1 MVGFFFGV
9 RASRENLEYSTSKWV
24 QRQELQSTLCM
35 WRLVGSAAASLLFL
49 PPVFDTERRDLFVF
63 CTAERRQ
70 NKEALFS
77 FSLCLSV
84 CVYTVNHAQVSTEI
98 QKKNC
103 FRNPYLA
110 ASNPFCSER
119 PDYENELNAEN
130 DEHYFMKLCNSR
142 IICNRHRSIM
152 TCFWCMCTTRE
163 ILLFDVSVCVR
174 MCVSSTVF

>member
-1 MVGFFFGV
+1 MEIGAGGRKSKQRKSWIFNKQMSSKT
-9 RASRENLEYSTSKWV
+9 RAPEHTLYVEACWLSSSVPSLSTSCLWHWTEGLVCFLHCRTKTK
-24 QRQELQSTLCM
+24 QR
-35 WRLVGSAAASLLFL
+35 GSVFL
-49 PPVFDTERRDLFVF
+49 LFVF
-63 CTAERRQ
+63 ICVCIYSESCT
-70 NKEALFS
+70 S
-77 FSLCLSV
+77 I
-84 CVYTVNHAQVSTEI
+84 YWDT
-98 QKKNC
+98 KKNC

-163 ILLFDVSVCVR
+163 ILLFDVSVCAR